1 MARRDS
7 ELSGMQK
14 AAILLIALGPE
25 KSSAIFKNLKED
37 EIESL
42 TLEIANTRS
51 VAPQVKEA
59 VLEEFYQ
66 VCLAQQYIS
75 EGGISYAKDL
85 LEAALGPEKARDV
98 ISKLTVSLQVR
109 PFEFI
114 RKTDPSQLLNFIQD
128 EHPQTVALILA
139 YMPVQQAAQVIS
151 SLPSEKQADVAK
163 RIAQMDRTSPD
174 VIQEVERVLE
184 KKLEN
189 LANQDYT
196 IVGGVD
202 SIVDILNSVDR
213 TTNKRIM
220 DDLEVEN
227 VELADEIKKKMFLFE
242 DIVKLDDKSI
252 QRVLREVDNNSIALA
267 LKGVKV
273 DVQEAIFRNLSS
285 RLADMIREDME
296 FMGPVR
302 IKDVEE
308 VQQAIVDKVR
318 ELEERGEIVI
328 ARAGG
333 DEVIV

>member
-1 MARRDS
+1 MAS
-7 ELSGMQK
+7 KELSGVQK

-25 KSSAIFKNLKED
+25 KSASIFKNLKEE

-42 TLEIANTRS
+42 TLEIASTRS
-51 VAPQVKEA
+51 VSSEVKEV

-75 EGGISYAKDL
+75 EGGINYARQL
-85 LEAALGPEKARDV
+85 LESALGVEKAQEV

-109 PFEFI
+109 PFEFM
-114 RKTDPSQLLNFIQD
+114 RKTDPSQLLSFIQD
-128 EHPQTVALILA
+128 EHPQTIAVILA
-139 YMPVQQAAQVIS
+139 YLPIQLSADIIS
-151 SLPSEKQADVAK
+151 ALPHEKQADVAK
-163 RIAQMDRTSPD
+163 RIAEMDRTSPD
-174 VIQEVERVLE
+174 VIHEVESVLE
-184 KKLEN
+184 KKFESLV
-189 LANQDYT
+189 NQDYT

-213 TTNKRIM
+213 STSKRIM
-220 DDLEVEN
+220 NNLEVDN

-267 LKGVKV
+267 LKGVKE
-273 DVQEAIFRNLSS
+273 DVSDAIFRNLSS
-285 RLADMIREDME
+285 RLADMIREDIE
-296 FMGPVR
+296 YMGPVK

-308 VQQAIVDKVR
+308 AQQNVVTKVR

>member
-1 MARRDS
+1 MAS
-7 ELSGMQK
+7 KELSGVQK

-25 KSSAIFKNLKED
+25 KSASIFKNLKEE

-42 TLEIANTRS
+42 TLEIASTRS
-51 VAPQVKEA
+51 VSSEVKEV

-75 EGGISYAKDL
+75 EGGINYARQL
-85 LEAALGPEKARDV
+85 LESALGVEKAQEV

-109 PFEFI
+109 PFEFM
-114 RKTDPSQLLNFIQD
+114 RKTDPSQLLSFIQD
-128 EHPQTVALILA
+128 EHPQTIAVILA
-139 YMPVQQAAQVIS
+139 YLPIQLSADIIS
-151 SLPSEKQADVAK
+151 ALPHEKQADVAK
-163 RIAQMDRTSPD
+163 RIAEMDRTSPD
-174 VIQEVERVLE
+174 VIHEVESVLE
-184 KKLEN
+184 KKFESLV
-189 LANQDYT
+189 NQDYT

-213 TTNKRIM
+213 STSKRIM
-220 DDLEVEN
+220 NNLEVDN

-252 QRVLREVDNNSIALA
+252 QRVLREVDNNEIALA
-267 LKGVKV
+267 LKGVKE
-273 DVQEAIFRNLSS
+273 DVSDAIFRNLSS
-285 RLADMIREDME
+285 RLADMIREDIE
-296 FMGPVR
+296 YMGPVK

-308 VQQAIVDKVR
+308 AQQNVVTKVR